1 MVTSPRPRHHSNRE
15 SPVAPTAAG
24 TRRPAANWAAVV
36 AKQPVADWM
45 VPAVAQPPV
54 ADWVEAPSAR
64 LRSAVETRGQS
75 RPEAER
81 REQSRRGAA
90 RSPAGLRRAAEG
102 RRLRSPP
109 GTAAQQQPAARA
121 QSTPPRD

>member
-36 AKQPVADWM
+36 AKQPVADW
-45 VPAVAQPPV
+45 
-54 ADWVEAPSAR
+54 VEAPSAR

-81 REQSRRGAA
+81 REQSRREAA